1 MVLMTTPH
9 GTIRP
14 FDADAGDYQALAA
27 VLAAADPEA
36 GHDEE
41 AMRVHD
47 RDWDHTRFAKFR
59 WVAVDRD
66 GRAVGSIDVLHHPRQ
81 FEPWRY
87 LVLPFVHPDAQRRG
101 WGAALLA
108 HAEAFVRARGAR
120 ELRAE
125 AREDVPA
132 AVTFA
137 RTHGFQVAARSWQ
150 GRLDLQT
157 FDPDRFGD
165 PHDLAAARGVNL
177 VTLADE
183 MARDAG
189 ALERVYHFVREIEA
203 DVPRVTPVTELN
215 FEQWRRQS
223 IERPGLISEAYF
235 LAVRDGEYVGVSF
248 LRRPAGPPGVLNQGL
263 TGVARSDRGRGIALA
278 LKVATA
284 AYAKADGARELRTWN
299 SDRNRAILRLND
311 AMGFVRGAAGLDL
324 TKALQP
330 PTATSGAPHLHA

>member
-1 MVLMTTPH
+1 MVRMTTPH

-47 RDWDHTRFAKFR
+47 RDWDHARFEKFR
-59 WVAVDRD
+59 WVAVEND

-87 LVLPFVHPDAQRRG
+87 LVLPFVHPGAQRRG
-101 WGAALLA
+101 WGTALLA

-132 AVTFA
+132 AVAFA
-137 RTHGFQVAARSWQ
+137 DKHGFEVAARSWQ
-150 GRLDLQT
+150 GCLDLQS
-157 FDPDRFGD
+157 FDPGRYGD
-165 PHDLAAARGVNL
+165 PHDLASSRGVRL

-183 MARDAG
+183 MARDPG
-189 ALERVYHFVREIEA
+189 ALERVYHLVREIEA
-203 DVPRVTPVTELN
+203 DVPRVTPVTRLD
-215 FEQWRRQS
+215 FDQWRLQS
-223 IERPGLISEAYF
+223 IERPGLIRDAYF
-235 LAVRDGEYVGVSF
+235 IAVRNEEYVGVSF
-248 LRRPAGPPGVLNQGL
+248 LRRPAGLPRILNQGL
-263 TGVARSDRGRGIALA
+263 TGVARSARRQGIALA

-299 SDRNRAILRLND
+299 SDRNHAILRIND
-311 AMGFVRGAAGLDL
+311 EMGFARTAASLDL
-324 TKALQP
+324 VKPLAP
-330 PTATSGAPHLHA
+330 PDTTPGHAAMA